1 MIELA
6 HPLHDEMVLHTPL
19 AYCNYQR
26 ANSIATAS
34 HLQAVASHSCRAHAV
49 ETTSRVDTLMCAR
62 ILSGA
67 FINVF
72 RTAT

>member
-1 MIELA
+1 MIELS
-6 HPLHDEMVLHTPL
+6 HPLHDEMVLHTL
-19 AYCNYQR
+19 AYSNYQR

-34 HLQAVASHSCRAHAV
+34 HLQAVASHPCRARAG
-49 ETTSRVDTLMCAR
+49 ETTFRVDTLMCAR

-67 FINVF
+67 FIYVL